1 MRLKPNK
8 EGKKLREAT
17 ERELAEL
24 GLGENLYSKLGDKNY
39 VN

>member
-1 MRLKPNK
+1 MRLKPDK
-8 EGKKLREAT
+8 ESKKLREAT
-17 ERELAEL
+17 EKEIAEL